1 MTETTQKK
9 SKLTVWRAVLGVIF
23 LAGAYA
29 TYLRFAVG
37 WSAATNLS
45 DAQPWGMWVGFAT
58 LCGVGLSAGG
68 FATAAA
74 VYLLGMERYRP
85 IVRPAI
91 LIAYLGYLSVCAGY
105 IYELG
110 LPWLAWHAFIYW
122 NPHSVLFDVCF
133 CILAYTTVL
142 TIEFSP
148 AIVEKLPWKGFRDT
162 YMHWHHRLA
171 VAVVLAGV
179 LLSSMHQS
187 YLGGLFL
194 IFRDKMYPLWY
205 TPHLTTMFY
214 LSAIPA
220 GLAMVIITLY
230 LSNRSLNAK
239 VDPKIIKE
247 VAWVISPMLILN
259 FVWRMVD
266 LVKHGGGT
274 YLFQRRPE
282 TAYFW
287 LEMAL
292 FIVIPVLMLNDRWVM
307 NRPEG
312 AYWSSAVVIAGFIT
326 NRINVSINALERA
339 TQANYVPKWP
349 EMAVTVMLV
358 ACAVI
363 AFRYAVIYLDI
374 LPKKKQVKTSRFT
387 ANAGV
392 VANA

>member
-1 MTETTQKK
+1 MESIKQ
-9 SKLTVWRAVLGVIF
+9 SKPLFTVWRAILAVIF

-45 DAQPWGMWVGFAT
+45 DAQPWGVWVGLAT

-68 FATAAA
+68 FTVAAA

-85 IVRPAI
+85 IARAAV

-105 IYELG
+105 AYELG

-148 AIVEKLPWKGFRDT
+148 AVVEKVPWKGFRDT

-171 VAVVLAGV
+171 TAVVLAGV

-187 YLGGLFL
+187 FLGGLFL
-194 IFRDKMYPLWY
+194 IFKGKIYPLWY
-205 TPHLTTMFY
+205 TPYLTTMFY

-220 GLAMVIITLY
+220 GLAMVVIAMY
-230 LSNRSLNAK
+230 LCNRSLNAK
-239 VDPKIIKE
+239 VDPAIIKE
-247 VAWVISPMLILN
+247 VAWVISPMLIINL
-259 FVWRMVD
+259 VWRMVD
-266 LVKHGGGT
+266 LVKHGGGP
-274 YLFQRRPE
+274 YLFLRRPE

-287 LEMAL
+287 LEIAL
-292 FIVIPVLMLNDRWVM
+292 FIVVPVIMFNSRAIM

-312 AYWSSAVVIAGFIT
+312 VYWTSAVVIMGFIT
-326 NRINVSINALERA
+326 NRLNVSINSLERA
-339 TQANYVPKWP
+339 THAGYVPKWP
-349 EMAVTVMLV
+349 ELAVTVMLV
-358 ACAVI
+358 ACTVI
-363 AFRYAVIYLDI
+363 AFRYAVLYLDI
-374 LPKKKQVKTSRFT
+374 LPRRVKETRQRWL
-387 ANAGV
+387 ANAGIA
-392 VANA
+392 ANA